1 LNIFQKKGFMRT
13 RRGLQIA
20 LALCGAATLA
30 VSCGRSPTE
39 PIIPTLPVVAPGT
52 ILFHDDV
59 DTENNGVGVNNFTA
73 FKNWVV
79 VDGCVDLHGNGFYDV
94 QAGNGIYIDLDGTC
108 QKAGTIE
115 TKVAYDLTP
124 GTYVLEFWLAGNQR
138 IARSDT
144 VDVSLGTVYEERFI
158 LPRTEQ
164 FRMYSRPLVVQNE
177 TSVKLRFRN
186 HGGDHQGALLDQVRL
201 RRAS

>member
-1 LNIFQKKGFMRT
+1 
-13 RRGLQIA
+13 
-20 LALCGAATLA
+20 
-30 VSCGRSPTE
+30 
-39 PIIPTLPVVAPGT
+39 
-52 ILFHDDV
+52 
-59 DTENNGVGVNNFTA
+59 
-73 FKNWVV
+73 
-79 VDGCVDLHGNGFYDV
+79 
-94 QAGNGIYIDLDGTC
+94 
-108 QKAGTIE
+108 
-115 TKVAYDLTP
+115 
-124 GTYVLEFWLAGNQR
+124 VLEFWLAGNQR

-186 HGGDHQGALLDQVRL
+186 HGGDDQGALLDQVRL